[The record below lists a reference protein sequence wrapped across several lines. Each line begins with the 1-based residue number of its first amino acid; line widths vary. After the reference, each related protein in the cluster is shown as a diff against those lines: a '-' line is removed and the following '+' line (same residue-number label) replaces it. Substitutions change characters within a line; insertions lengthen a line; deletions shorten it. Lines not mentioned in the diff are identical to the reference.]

1 MLYIGVIVTA
11 LLLVVRKLLI
21 CCLRSNNRLRLFI
34 FKHKKLQWIQKY
46 IIDMDITR
54 NYPRGH
60 VPRMPPVRAPTMFK
74 VDRSLSTESSDIS
87 SIEESSVSGG
97 SDPSLNGSVIMDQS
111 FSVGSVI
118 AQND

>member
-1 MLYIGVIVTA
+1 
-11 LLLVVRKLLI
+11 
-21 CCLRSNNRLRLFI
+21 
-34 FKHKKLQWIQKY
+34 
-46 IIDMDITR
+46 MDITR

-118 AQND
+118 AHNDQNLNYLSDTLSFCDDTADTAADSADMIYI